1 MKKRKTDASISRSF
15 ELERALMCAKRAG
28 TPSYRFGVGEE
39 VAHGAWRKAQI
50 AEVYDDGLA
59 YLVVD
64 SDTDGHTPVVSTITA
79 WVNVRPKIDNAQRTT
94 AFCKNEDIRLSYSD
108 ITIESLLYR
117 HLHFGVNFDPEYQ
130 RGYVWT
136 QRDKDLLLESI
147 FMGADIG
154 RFVVR
159 HYNDKESAENP
170 ELTYEIVDGKQRF
183 LTLLSFFENRW
194 SYKGAFFNDLSNKDR
209 RKFLDAM
216 TSFAEVR
223 GASKA
228 DTLRLF
234 LLLNRG
240 GQTVTEDV
248 LQHAQALLE
257 QATKSE

>member
-15 ELERALMCAKRAG
+15 ELERA
-28 TPSYRFGVGEE
+28 
-39 VAHGAWRKAQI
+39 
-50 AEVYDDGLA
+50 
-59 YLVVD
+59 
-64 SDTDGHTPVVSTITA
+64 
-79 WVNVRPKIDNAQRTT
+79 
-94 AFCKNEDIRLSYSD
+94 
-108 ITIESLLYR
+108 
-117 HLHFGVNFDPEYQ
+117 
-130 RGYVWT
+130 
-136 QRDKDLLLESI
+136 
-147 FMGADIG
+147 
-154 RFVVR
+154 
-159 HYNDKESAENP
+159 
-170 ELTYEIVDGKQRF
+170 
-183 LTLLSFFENRW
+183 FFENRW

-257 QATKSE
+257 QTTKSE